1 MVSNQRRADRVVEHN
16 KCLGLPVKVKSSW
29 KGSAAVEPK
38 ADRKGVDPKAPSVG
52 VDPKADIPPVPA
64 PEHPEKSKDAIR
76 CRASRCFQRSEVHR
90 EEKGKALKECTTRR
104 RPVDPQ
110 GENNNG
116 TGSGVD
122 DQLANSDQFVVLE
135 QLKGDQK
142 IFDKKQEIPQKAL
155 LTYSRRRR
163 CVDSITQEQQA
174 DLSNPDHELPSQ
186 SGPSLSVPSAS
197 SPLLSLLLP

>member
-1 MVSNQRRADRVVEHN
+1 MSRHVVFFE
-16 KCLGLPVKVKSSW
+16 KI
-29 KGSAAVEPK
+29 KGFSAK
-38 ADRKGVDPKAPSVG
+38 
-52 VDPKADIPPVPA
+52 
-64 PEHPEKSKDAIR
+64 
-76 CRASRCFQRSEVHR
+76 RSEI
-90 EEKGKALKECTTRR
+90 LFQCLCS

-197 SPLLSLLLP
+197 SPLLSLQLP